1 MQTITFCSSACVK
14 AFLTLNS
21 NLEGRSVMADN
32 NFLKVDFD
40 QLGWKDHLIKEF
52 KNDCYF
58 FNKGFEYG
66 YCDRMYQQAPTR

>member
-1 MQTITFCSSACVK
+1 
-14 AFLTLNS
+14 
-21 NLEGRSVMADN
+21 MADN